1 MSYFSGDDLVFYKEN
16 DKIMSGGYLI
26 NSIMLKEGISPMTT
40 FNENY
45 SGGNKDGQKVSSLF
59 DNLAVPAGLFYVNP
73 KQSENCEYEVN
84 DHTVL
89 TDDIHDKLFELIE
102 LKKQQKKQTKKQKI
116 KSISSNKKISRKNK

>member
-26 NSIMLKEGISPMTT
+26 NSIMLKEGIAPMTT

-45 SGGNKDGQKVSSLF
+45 SGGSKDSKKVSELF

-73 KQSENCEYEVN
+73 KQSENCEYEV
-84 DHTVL
+84 DHAVL

-102 LKKQQKKQTKKQKI
+102 LKKQKKQTKKQKLN
-116 KSISSNKKISRKNK
+116 SGSNKKISRKNK

>member
-26 NSIMLKEGISPMTT
+26 NSIMLKEGIAPMTT

-45 SGGNKDGQKVSSLF
+45 LGGNKDAQKVSELF

-73 KQSENCEYEVN
+73 KKNDECEYEVN
-84 DHTVL
+84 HAVL
-89 TDDIHDKLFELIE
+89 SDDIHDKLFELIE
-102 LKKQQKKQTKKQKI
+102 FKKKKQTKKQKI
-116 KSISSNKKISRKNK
+116 KSTSNKKISRKNK